1 MSIQNK
7 EKRIQNNIRQFVTPF
22 VKSLGD
28 ETLSKAWNNVETQ
41 KKFAAF
47 VNSKLQSSSDEA
59 KKPLNKYI
67 LFGLDLR
74 KVLKKENIDPKMYLK
89 EISERWKVL
98 PEKEKEKYVQ
108 LAATEKVRYEAERH
122 KDNDSNPTDEKKE
135 KKPPTISPYSVFT
148 SQEKLKIM
156 NENPGMSKKDAVTEI
171 NNRWKDIK
179 QNKEKYS
186 IYESLSK
193 MNKLSL
199 EDVVIDTPVVPEIV
213 VATPVVVADKV
224 KKVIKKK
231 KTKVATENYEEDE
244 K

>member
-1 MSIQNK
+1 
-7 EKRIQNNIRQFVTPF
+7 
-22 VKSLGD
+22 
-28 ETLSKAWNNVETQ
+28 
-41 KKFAAF
+41 
-47 VNSKLQSSSDEA
+47 
-59 KKPLNKYI
+59 
-67 LFGLDLR
+67 
-74 KVLKKENIDPKMYLK
+74 
-89 EISERWKVL
+89 
-98 PEKEKEKYVQ
+98 
-108 LAATEKVRYEAERH
+108 
-122 KDNDSNPTDEKKE
+122 
-135 KKPPTISPYSVFT
+135 
-148 SQEKLKIM
+148 M